1 MGSFLIKYP
10 QILSTPKGTT
20 SHHHPGHCN
29 GAVTGLKNFKQ
40 SFFNI
45 KHVERTEDFVSITIS
60 FTNNYVLC
68 SLQRSIRNSL
78 IHGFLKSA
86 NI

>member
-1 MGSFLIKYP
+1 M
-10 QILSTPKGTT
+10 
-20 SHHHPGHCN
+20 
-29 GAVTGLKNFKQ
+29 AGLNIFKQ

-68 SLQRSIRNSL
+68 SLQKSIRNSL
-78 IHGFLKSA
+78 IHGFL
-86 NI
+86 NICKYLRFVSDNLGKDRPELTFFVVDIYSGN